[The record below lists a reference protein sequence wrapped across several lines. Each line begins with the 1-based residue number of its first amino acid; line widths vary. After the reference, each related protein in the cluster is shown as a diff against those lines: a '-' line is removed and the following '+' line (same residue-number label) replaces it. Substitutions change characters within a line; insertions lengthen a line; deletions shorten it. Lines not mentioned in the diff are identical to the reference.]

1 MQKQVT
7 YTHQAHEG
15 NEQQMSREQR
25 KRHQAVEDAALEEA
39 QCNPSLGC
47 LYQHDYLIYS
57 KDCHPQCSFLNP
69 PGLPP
74 EV

>member
-39 QCNPSLGC
+39 QCNPSLAC
-47 LYQHDYLIYS
+47 LY
-57 KDCHPQCSFLNP
+57 
-69 PGLPP
+69 
-74 EV
+74 